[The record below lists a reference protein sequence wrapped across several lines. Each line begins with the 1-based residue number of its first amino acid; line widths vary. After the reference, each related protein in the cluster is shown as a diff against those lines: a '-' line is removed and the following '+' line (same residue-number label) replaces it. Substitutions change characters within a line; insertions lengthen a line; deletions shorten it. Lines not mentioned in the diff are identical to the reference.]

1 MRTYLASLLLA
12 LSLTGTALADS
23 SISTST
29 TTTGVASPA
38 PAPNAKKWA
47 ELTGSALP
55 PIGPLVAAEQTGN
68 ALQQASL
75 SPKTKQAAKQGL
87 DDLKKQ
93 ADIKLTASIEVLER
107 GIAAKKRNE
116 NEQADVIR
124 RMNEH
129 ETTRPGPNATD
140 GEVTQFNAGVEQ
152 LNKALTDV
160 HAKIAADNDK
170 FTKDFASA
178 LDDFEKWV
186 GERAGE
192 YVAAGQ
198 KLLSGEIKEGEAMR
212 QLRKAATGIE
222 QTAEVMDGGG
232 GGLVGSDAVD
242 TRGVEKW
249 TPEQRAEEQKK
260 PRVQAPKRK
269 TPPPPPP
276 PSVEPPSTSSDT
288 AKSKQ
293 AANAAKPKRSR

>member
-12 LSLTGTALADS
+12 LSLAGTAAADS
-23 SISTST
+23 PTTST
-29 TTTGVASPA
+29 TTATSPAPA

-55 PIGPLVAAEQTGN
+55 PIGPLVVAEQTGS

-116 NEQADVIR
+116 SEQADVIR
-124 RMNEH
+124 RMDEH
-129 ETTRPGPNATD
+129 EATRPGPNASD

-152 LNKALTDV
+152 LNKELVGV
-160 HAKIAADNDK
+160 HAKIASDNEK
-170 FTKDFASA
+170 FTKDFAAA

-186 GERAGE
+186 AERAGE
-192 YVAAGQ
+192 YVNAGQ

-232 GGLVGSDAVD
+232 DGLVGSDTVD
-242 TRGVEKW
+242 TRGVDKW

-260 PRVQAPKRK
+260 PRVQVPKRK

-276 PSVEPPSTSSDT
+276 PSPEPPATSSDT
-288 AKSKQ
+288 AKSKPSS
-293 AANAAKPKRSR
+293 NAAKPKRSR